1 MPSSSDVAAADADAD
16 FKDDLAAA
24 INVNSRENGS
34 STPDFILA
42 EYLNDCLAAL
52 NKAIQ
57 AREAWYKR
65 DSAPQLQPLLSQ
77 EHRDGSAS

>member
-65 DSAPQLQPLLSQ
+65 DSAPRLQPLLSQ

>member
-34 STPDFILA
+34 DTPDFILA

-65 DSAPQLQPLLSQ
+65 DLASRLQPLLSQ
-77 EHRDGSAS
+77 EHKDGSAS